1 MIADYIQAALSAARY
16 EQIDD
21 RKNPYYGE
29 VPVLKGVWASGRT
42 LEQCRER
49 LAEVVE
55 GWLIVR
61 LRKGLSIPRIGKA
74 RVTPAKAL
82 RFGT

>member
-16 EQIDD
+16 EKLDD
-21 RKNPYYGE
+21 RRNPYYGE

-61 LRKGLSIPRIGKA
+61 LRNGLNIPRIGKA
-74 RVTPAKAL
+74 RVTSAKAL